1 MISADKTILSV
12 RNVKKHFPIKEGV
25 LQKVVGHVHAVD
37 GVSFDIKAGETVGL
51 VGESGCG
58 KTTIGRCVAGLEAL
72 TEGNIY
78 FDLPSDKISIL
89 ENSDIGDKNNV
100 SSEQIQEL
108 ENNYDIGKIDGDL
121 FNHYRRNC
129 QMVFQD
135 SFASLSPRQL
145 VSDIVSR
152 PLRVHKICSEN
163 EVIPRTV
170 NLLEQV
176 GLGAQHLYRFP
187 HQFSGGQRQRISI
200 ARALALDPK
209 LIVLD
214 EPTSA
219 LDVSVQAQ
227 ILNLLHDLQKQR
239 GLSYLF
245 ITHNLSV
252 VRHMADKIVVMY
264 LGKVVE
270 AGNTEDIFRNPQH
283 PYTKAL
289 LAASPDLDTDVTSGM
304 EALDGT
310 IPDPARPP
318 QGCSF
323 RTRCP
328 VARPECGW
336 EVDDVVRRLE
346 HRDTIFNNL
355 KDVEQPNPFNAEFT
369 FETSDAANELK
380 SALHSDEIPAAMSEV
395 MDPVKVNAEKVKVS
409 FKPAQT
415 VPLVKCGNGSIA
427 RCVLINK

>member
-1 MISADKTILSV
+1 MNSADKTILSV
-12 RNVKKHFPIKEGV
+12 KNVKKHFPVKEGV
-25 LQKVVGHVHAVD
+25 FQNVVGHIHAVD

-58 KTTIGRCVAGLEAL
+58 KTTMGRCVAGLETL

-78 FDLPSDKISIL
+78 FDIPSDKIASL
-89 ENSDIGDKNNV
+89 ENIEMQSEELD
-100 SSEQIQEL
+100 SSEQMKEL
-108 ENNYDIGKIDGDL
+108 GKSFDIGKMEGDL

-145 VSDIVSR
+145 ASDIVSR
-152 PLRVHKICSEN
+152 PLRIHNVCPDT
-163 EVIPRTV
+163 EVISRTV
-170 NLLEQV
+170 SLLEQV
-176 GLGAQHLYRFP
+176 GLGRQHLYRFP

-227 ILNLLHDLQKQR
+227 ILNLLHDLQQQR
-239 GLSYLF
+239 GLAYLF

-252 VRHMADKIVVMY
+252 IRHMADKIVVMY

-270 AGNTEDIFRNPQH
+270 AGKTEDIFANPQH

-289 LAASPDLDTDVTSGM
+289 LAASPDLVTTVSSDM
-304 EALDGT
+304 AALDGS

-328 VARPECGW
+328 VSEAECGW
-336 EVDDVVRRLE
+336 EVDDIIRRLE
-346 HRDTIFNNL
+346 HRETVFTAL
-355 KDVEQPNPFNAEFT
+355 KEVNQPNAFNAEFT
-369 FETSDAANELK
+369 FDSEASANQLMVALQSD
-380 SALHSDEIPAAMSEV
+380 DIPAAMKKALVEV
-395 MDPVKVNAEKVKVS
+395 TANNEKVKVE
-409 FKPAQT
+409 FEPAQT
-415 VPLVKCGNGSIA
+415 VALSQCYNGSTS
-427 RCVLINK
+427 RCVLVDR

>member
-1 MISADKTILSV
+1 MTNSKNTILSL

-25 LQKVVGHVHAVD
+25 FQNVVGQVHAVD
-37 GVSFDIKAGETVGL
+37 GVSFDIGAGETVGL

-58 KTTIGRCVAGLEAL
+58 KTTIGRCVSGLEPL
-72 TEGNIY
+72 TDGDIF
-78 FDLPSDKISIL
+78 FDLTQEKLVALEDFEKHQSEIKNKHLIDEIQSTSNISKI
-89 ENSDIGDKNNV
+89 EGDDFYN
-100 SSEQIQEL
+100 
-108 ENNYDIGKIDGDL
+108 
-121 FNHYRRNC
+121 YRRNC

-135 SFASLSPRQL
+135 SFSSLSPRQL

-152 PLRVHKICSEN
+152 PLKIHKVCADN
-163 EVIPRTV
+163 ELIPRTIE
-170 NLLEQV
+170 LLEQV
-176 GLGAQHLYRFP
+176 GLGKQHLYRFP

-252 VRHMADKIVVMY
+252 IRHMADKIVVMY

-270 AGNTEDIFRNPQH
+270 AGKTEDIFSNPQH

-289 LAASPDLDTDVTSGM
+289 LAASPDLSEDVVSDM
-304 EALDGT
+304 AALDGP

-328 VARPECGW
+328 VSRTDCGW
-336 EVDDVVRRLE
+336 EVDDIIRRLE
-346 HRDTIFNNL
+346 HHETLIDSIKSVN
-355 KDVEQPNPFNAEFT
+355 QPDAFNARFT
-369 FETSDAANELK
+369 FETSLSATELK
-380 SALHSDEIPAAMSEV
+380 DAIGTNDIPKQMRKAIKKIEV
-395 MDPVKVNAEKVKVS
+395 DGNDVNISFEPV
-409 FKPAQT
+409 QT
-415 VPLVKCGNGSIA
+415 VPLVQTDNGSLS
-427 RCVLINK
+427 RCVLVNK

>member
-1 MISADKTILSV
+1 MSSADKTILSV
-12 RNVKKHFPIKEGV
+12 KNVKKHFPIKEGV
-25 LQKVVGHVHAVD
+25 FQKVVGHVHAVD
-37 GVSFDIKAGETVGL
+37 GVNFDIKEGETVGL

-78 FDLPSDKISIL
+78 FDLPSDKIALL
-89 ENSDIGDKNNV
+89 EDSEKQDDKKV
-100 SSEQIQEL
+100 SAEQIAEIG
-108 ENNYDIGKIDGDL
+108 NSYDIGKIEGDL

-152 PLRVHKICSEN
+152 PLRVHNVCPEN
-163 EVIPRTV
+163 EVIPRTI

-227 ILNLLHDLQKQR
+227 ILNLLHDLQKKR
-239 GLSYLF
+239 GLAYLF

-252 VRHMADKIVVMY
+252 IRHMADKIVVMY

-270 AGNTEDIFRNPQH
+270 AGNTEDIFANPQH

-289 LAASPDLDTDVTSGM
+289 LAASPDLQSEVTSGM
-304 EALDGT
+304 AALDGA

-328 VARPECGW
+328 VAQPECGW
-336 EVDDVVRRLE
+336 EVDDIVRRLE
-346 HRDTIFNNL
+346 HKDSIFNFL
-355 KDVEQPNPFNAEFT
+355 KEVGQSDAFNAKFT
-369 FETSDAANELK
+369 FETEAAANQLM
-380 SALHSDEIPAAMSEV
+380 AAMKSDDIPDAMKKMV
-395 MDPVKVNAEKVKVS
+395 SKLNCDAEHVTVS
-409 FKPAQT
+409 FKPAKT
-415 VPLVKCGNGSIA
+415 VPLIACGNGSSA
-427 RCVLINK
+427 RCVLVNK